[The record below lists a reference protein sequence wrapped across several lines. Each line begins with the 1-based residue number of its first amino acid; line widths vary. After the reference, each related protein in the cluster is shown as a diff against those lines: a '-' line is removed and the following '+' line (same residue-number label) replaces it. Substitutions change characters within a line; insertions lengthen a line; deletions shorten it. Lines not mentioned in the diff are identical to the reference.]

1 MRSHK
6 ATKNGTFL
14 EKVNVLP
21 PVCSLWGTG
30 AASPWLFGHRSTVK
44 GRERVAT
51 CASDAV
57 RFDRGKV
64 QNSYELWNSVTKWAP
79 NSPVISLG
87 PLFLHRSL
95 LFAHIFRAEKR
106 GRKFCCKVLLT
117 PRPRRAKV
125 LLHNW
130 WFWQQRT
137 GDFGSSGRE
146 GWEKLSQAWWAN
158 GQCPKN
164 TVQQNEDPNEA
175 LWKIWLSNPYWYH
188 PCMVYYPHLVDFY
201 GFHVG
206 KYFFYTWMVWVTAQQ
221 PGSKLTIVKSR
232 GFLKPQQVGHFRVF
246 LLGEL
251 TVNAWSVGKPSAMLE
266 FSAMFLVFTWETKGI
281 LTRETGTS
289 LKVRIKFFRKCVFH
303 FYVSRWRAEQLWL
316 GIQISH
322 LRSKISTYIGAW
334 FAFGLAKRLPGQAFA
349 FDAIIFCCWKKISRL
364 FWLSLTRSIVVDLI
378 CLDGFK
384 NDVFPWKWNA
394 SKEMADKNLSVQF
407 KNWKLST
414 AINPFI

>member
-1 MRSHK
+1 MDGMGNST
-6 ATKNGTFL
+6 ATGQQTHDRQ
-14 EKVNVLP
+14 E
-21 PVCSLWGTG
+21 S
-30 AASPWLFGHRSTVK
+30 
-44 GRERVAT
+44 
-51 CASDAV
+51 
-57 RFDRGKV
+57 RFSETPAG
-64 QNSYELWNSVTKWAP
+64 WAFP
-79 NSPVISLG
+79 G
-87 PLFLHRSL
+87 F
-95 LFAHIFRAEKR
+95 FAWR
-106 GRKFCCKVLLT
+106 
-117 PRPRRAKV
+117 
-125 LLHNW
+125 
-130 WFWQQRT
+130 
-137 GDFGSSGRE
+137 
-146 GWEKLSQAWWAN
+146 
-158 GQCPKN
+158 
-164 TVQQNEDPNEA
+164 
-175 LWKIWLSNPYWYH
+175 
-188 PCMVYYPHLVDFY
+188 
-201 GFHVG
+201 
-206 KYFFYTWMVWVTAQQ
+206 
-221 PGSKLTIVKSR
+221 
-232 GFLKPQQVGHFRVF
+232 
-246 LLGEL
+246 
-251 TVNAWSVGKPSAMLE
+251 VNAWSVGKPSAMLE

-303 FYVSRWRAEQLWL
+303 FYVGRWRAEQLWL